1 MGSMSR
7 NVSTFVISVD
17 NNVQSHELPEVL
29 VLVTKHVSVVGTVI
43 KRWIHIWNL
52 GVITIAVVI
61 NNGCDS

>member
-1 MGSMSR
+1 MNGNLR
-7 NVSTFVISVD
+7 VD

-29 VLVTKHVSVVGTVI
+29 VLITKHVSVVGTVI

>member
-1 MGSMSR
+1 MNGNLR
-7 NVSTFVISVD
+7 VD

-29 VLVTKHVSVVGTVI
+29 VLETKHVSVVGTVI

-52 GVITIAVVI
+52 GVITVAVVI

>member
-1 MGSMSR
+1 MNGNLR
-7 NVSTFVISVD
+7 VD